1 MYRIPPECAEDSPS
15 KPAVTRK
22 SSDCVPEKKLS
33 TLVDFSE
40 NL

>member
-22 SSDCVPEKKLS
+22 SSESVPVIFLS
-33 TLVDFSE
+33 TMVDFSE
-40 NL
+40 NV